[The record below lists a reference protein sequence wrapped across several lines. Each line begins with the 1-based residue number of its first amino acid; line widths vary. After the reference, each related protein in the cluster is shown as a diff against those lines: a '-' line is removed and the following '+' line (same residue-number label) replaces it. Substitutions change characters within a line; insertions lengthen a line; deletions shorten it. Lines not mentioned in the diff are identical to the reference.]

1 MDIHKM
7 KKELFELYG
16 IPLHLKYVPTYC
28 NPADVLTRGLSLE
41 IFKSKLE
48 FWLKGPE
55 WLNSVNV
62 KWPVTVSELPC
73 LNSVSKSILLNTN
86 LVKVK

>member
-1 MDIHKM
+1 M
-7 KKELFELYG
+7 
-16 IPLHLKYVPTYC
+16 
-28 NPADVLTRGLSLE
+28 LTRGLSLE
-41 IFKSKLE
+41 VFKSKLE

-62 KWPVTVSELPC
+62 KWPVSELSC

-86 LVKVK
+86 LVKAKGVTPLVPFDKFSKLSKLVRVTSLVIKNV